1 MIADVVIGGVFLPGL
16 VVLALLALGLTGI
29 LSRALALA
37 GAYRLFAYR
46 PLLDLAI
53 FVIIYGLLVQS
64 VPEGLSL

>member
-1 MIADVVIGGVFLPGL
+1 MIGDVVIGGVYLPGL
-16 VVLALLALGLTGI
+16 LVLALLAFCLTGI

-53 FVIIYGLLVQS
+53 FIIVYGLLVQCA
-64 VPEGLSL
+64 PEGLSL